1 MIKRF
6 KHPKKGFV
14 EQEVLNGHTVS
25 FVEDTHEYYVDNL
38 LVPSVTS
45 IIQYMFD
52 NQYQFVKESILQRAR
67 ILGEKFHKEV
77 ELFEKSNVDSGSSEL
92 YSYKELKKKHSIEY
106 LDGERFI
113 YIMKND
119 VPIAAGRFDILA
131 NVNSEKAIVELKR
144 TSKIYY
150 NRYSLQLNLYRIG
163 YEQTYNDEIRK
174 LFCLRAKDNQKEFKE
189 IPVLEDDTWL
199 FLERFLET
207 SIK

>member
-67 ILGEKFHKEV
+67 MLGEKFHKEV
-77 ELFEKSNVDSGSSEL
+77 ELFEKSNVDSGSCEL
-92 YSYKELKKKHSIEY
+92 DSYKELKEKHNIEY

-150 NRYSLQLNLYRIG
+150 TRYSLQLNLYRIG

-189 IPVLEDDTWL
+189 IPVLEDDTWV
-199 FLERFLET
+199 FLDRFLET
-207 SIK
+207 SIR